1 MKKPRS
7 GGEKVQGDAAPGEMV
22 KSLAK
27 ELSEG
32 PLFLLGRL
40 GLISFCHSRKHKP
53 GDGLTCYA
61 SSNDIFFFFFSVGER
76 GETLKHTPPIFVGR
90 DN

>member
-1 MKKPRS
+1 M
-7 GGEKVQGDAAPGEMV
+7 VQSLG
-22 KSLAK
+22 KSCRK
-27 ELSEG
+27 G

-61 SSNDIFFFFFSVGER
+61 SSNDIFFFFVSVGER
-76 GETLKHTPPIFVGR
+76 DARRTLKHAPPIFVGR